1 MMRKDLNEKLVGVKK
16 AAGVEHQRILAELA
30 AQHIHNMNLTN
41 ARMAD
46 MHNTEMSMRARM
58 EEVQME
64 KMHTV
69 TQYQAQVDN
78 LSHQLQ
84 VRHQPSCRY
93 ILLSPP
99 PIHNS

>member
-1 MMRKDLNEKLVGVKK
+1 
-16 AAGVEHQRILAELA
+16 
-30 AQHIHNMNLTN
+30 MNQAN